1 MLEHEATFLG
11 ALPSAEMYEKSFMH
25 RDTITH
31 VVRPWRGAETRRS
44 CHAEPPLQLVTPRTD
59 FFVTGSVDGHLK
71 FWKKSS
77 EGIEFVKHYRSHP
90 GPILDLAGAN
100 APPRQ
105 PPCAALTSR
114 PQQVPTVQWCAR
126 AAASGL

>member
-11 ALPSAEMYEKSFMH
+11 ALPSAEMYERSYMH

-31 VVRPWRGAETRRS
+31 VVREMAAVRRQCVGQAS
-44 CHAEPPLQLVTPRTD
+44 ELKTQIVTARTD

-77 EGIEFVKHYRSHP
+77 EGVEFVKHFRSHP
-90 GPILDLAGAN
+90 GPVVDLAGKFPA
-100 APPRQ
+100 RRRF
-105 PPCAALTSR
+105 SR
-114 PQQVPTVQWCAR
+114 R
-126 AAASGL
+126 